1 MKEMRHIVDA
11 IVVNR
16 NDYNEMLNDE
26 HHSQIDTYDY
36 WYDGDYVVH
45 AFYIIET
52 EKFVYLE
59 DNTHGNPSD
68 FLDGLKI
75 AFISEG
81 YEVEVVERLLV
92 VDGWEY
98 DRGLVGELLRGFQVM
113 GG

>member
-1 MKEMRHIVDA
+1 MRHIVDA
-11 IVVNR
+11 IIVNR
-16 NDYNEMLNDE
+16 NDYNDMWNDE

-75 AFISEG
+75 ALVSEG
-81 YEVEVVERLLV
+81 HEVKVVERLLV